1 MSESRSPVRATDS
14 TLDKYIGF
22 QEMKMLLDS
31 FVFSNFNDCT
41 LVRHFSSAILL
52 QKIEKIENV
61 F

>member
-1 MSESRSPVRATDS
+1 MSESRSPVPVTDS
-14 TLDKYIGF
+14 TLDKYTGF

-31 FVFSNFNDCT
+31 FVFSNFNYCT
-41 LVRHFSSAILL
+41 LARHFCSAILL